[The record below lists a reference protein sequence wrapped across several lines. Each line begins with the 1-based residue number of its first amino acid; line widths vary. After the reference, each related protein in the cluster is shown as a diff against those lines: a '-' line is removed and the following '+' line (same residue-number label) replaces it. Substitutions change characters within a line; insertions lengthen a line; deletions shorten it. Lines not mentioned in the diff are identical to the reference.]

1 MCLLVVLGSQ
11 GNVVQLPSFSR
22 TVDFESNMFRKF
34 CGNWTNILLAFST
47 LRYHGENPLAVYNW
61 PSTILPDRLGF
72 FSYIQ
77 QKRSGCPDLPP
88 PPPSV
93 FVNSS
98 GDDDDPSYATVK
110 DLRPSASSNSP
121 RVQLLRTS
129 EMRASDGQIS
139 RFGTRKYQNVLR
151 VETQTNAVSIAPVG
165 WG

>member
-1 MCLLVVLGSQ
+1 M
-11 GNVVQLPSFSR
+11 
-22 TVDFESNMFRKF
+22 EK
-34 CGNWTNILLAFST
+34 ILKQHKTS
-47 LRYHGENPLAVYNW
+47 LAVYKW
-61 PSTILPDRLGF
+61 PSSIPPDRLFLIWYIF
-72 FSYIQ
+72 FTFIQ

-110 DLRPSASSNSP
+110 DLRQSASSNSP

-129 EMRASDGQIS
+129 EMRASDGEIS

-165 WG
+165 WGWG